1 VSISPTN
8 YKQLLRA
15 QIPKGQKTQSIH
27 FLFLYQGRK
36 EIEEEA
42 EKKSEEGGEKGQ
54 EEVDFSME

>member
-1 VSISPTN
+1 VRRS
-8 YKQLLRA
+8 Q
-15 QIPKGQKTQSIH
+15 KGKKHHFH
-27 FLFLYQGRK
+27 FLFLYQGRN